1 MNRRDFLKTSLAGA
15 GVAAG
20 VVAGSA
26 AAADAKP
33 ATEAK
38 AVLKLSSQ
46 ENKVP
51 GKDLAEKVRKLQ
63 EWGGAGIEIEHY

>member
-1 MNRRDFLKTSLAGA
+1 VNRRDFLKTSLAGA

-26 AAADAKP
+26 AADAKP

-46 ENKVP
+46 ENVTVHALCKIT
-51 GKDLAEKVRKLQ
+51 DRKL
-63 EWGGAGIEIEHY
+63 A